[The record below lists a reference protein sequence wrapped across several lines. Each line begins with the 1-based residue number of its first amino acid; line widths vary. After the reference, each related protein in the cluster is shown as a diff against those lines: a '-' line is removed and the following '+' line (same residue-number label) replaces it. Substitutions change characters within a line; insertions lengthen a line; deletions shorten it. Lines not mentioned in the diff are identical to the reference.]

1 MVNWSSIVFSV
12 VSHGQSSLVN
22 SLLDDF
28 RRLNFNEVEIIITL
42 NTQEDESKYNLSDLN
57 VKVVKNNFPRGFG
70 ENHNRALLGSAKKYF
85 FVINPDIRLNSLDVD
100 DLLSSFD
107 DFSVGAVAPMVLNPS
122 GFIEQNARKFPT
134 VVEIFRKNLFRLNSV
149 GYAIT
154 SGPMVVDWV
163 AGMFV
168 VYRGSAYKLVNGFD
182 QRRFFMYYED
192 VDICRRLRLMGATVI
207 LESRVSVIHDA
218 QRASHKKLKYFFW
231 HLKSALRYFSG
242 L

>member
-1 MVNWSSIVFSV
+1 MVDWSNIVFSI

-28 RRLNFNEVEIIITL
+28 RRLKFNEVEIIITL
-42 NTQEDESKYNLSDLN
+42 NIPEDELKYNFSDLN
-57 VKVVKNNFPRGFG
+57 VTVVKNSFPRGFG
-70 ENHNRALLGSAKKYF
+70 ENHNRALSGSFKKYF
-85 FVINPDIRLNSLDVD
+85 FVVNPDIRLNSLDINV
-100 DLLSSFD
+100 LLSSFD
-107 DFSVGAVAPMVLNPS
+107 DSSVGVVAPIVFNFS
-122 GFIEQNARKFPT
+122 GALDNNARKFPT
-134 VVEIFRKNLFRLNSV
+134 VIEIFRKYFFRLNSI

-154 SGPMVVDWV
+154 SESMVVDWV

-168 VYRGSAYKLVNGFD
+168 VYRGAAYKSVNGFD

-192 VDICRRLRLMGATVI
+192 VDICRRLKLAGAVVI
-207 LESRVSVIHDA
+207 LDTRVSVIHDA
-218 QRASHKKLKYFFW
+218 QRTSHKKLKYFFW

>member
-1 MVNWSSIVFSV
+1 MVNWSNIVFSV

-22 SLLDDF
+22 LLFDDF
-28 RRLNFNEVEIIITL
+28 RRLKFNEVEIILTL
-42 NTQEDESKYNLSDLN
+42 NTQEDELEYNLSDLN
-57 VKVVKNNFPRGFG
+57 VKIVKNNFPKGFG
-70 ENHNRALLGSAKKYF
+70 ENHNRALLGSIKKFF
-85 FVINPDIRLNSLDVD
+85 FVINPDIRLCSLDVAE
-100 DLLSSFD
+100 LLSSFD
-107 DFSVGAVAPMVLNPS
+107 NSSVGAVAPIILNS
-122 GFIEQNARKFPT
+122 TGFLENNARKFPT
-134 VVEIFRKNLFRLNSV
+134 VIEIFRKILLRLNSI

-168 VYRGSAYKLVNGFD
+168 VYRGSAYKLINGFD

-192 VDICRRLRLMGATVI
+192 VDICRRLKLMGATVI
-207 LESRVSVIHDA
+207 LEPRVSVIHDA
-218 QRASHKKLKYFFW
+218 QRASHRKLKYFFW